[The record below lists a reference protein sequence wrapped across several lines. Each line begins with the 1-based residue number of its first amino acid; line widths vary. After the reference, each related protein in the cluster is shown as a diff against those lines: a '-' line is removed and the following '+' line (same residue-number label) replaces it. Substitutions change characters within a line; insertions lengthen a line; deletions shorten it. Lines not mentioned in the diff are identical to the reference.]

1 MKIIVFLTAIIS
13 STLGAI
19 GGFGGGVIIKP
30 VMDALSLLPVSTVS
44 FLSGCT
50 ALAMAVSS
58 LARQRNNGIE
68 LRYRTTTPLAIG
80 AVIGGLAGKELFEFI
95 RETSQNESVLGG
107 IQAISLAVITAGV
120 LLYILY
126 KNRLKSYRVE
136 NVLICCLI
144 GCLLGFISSFLGI
157 GGGTSNVAIL
167 FLCFSMDAK
176 TAAKNSLYVIVFS
189 QTASIIKAIITDT
202 VPYFEWAV
210 LILMVLGG
218 VSGAIFGSHLSKK
231 FSNKGVEIV
240 LKVLLV
246 TMVLVNTTNAIK
258 YFCF

>member
-1 MKIIVFLTAIIS
+1 MKIIVFLTAIVS
-13 STLGAI
+13 STLGVI

-30 VMDALSLLPVSTVS
+30 VMDAMSLLPVSTVS

-58 LARQRNNGIE
+58 LVRQRGNGIE

-80 AVIGGLAGKELFEFI
+80 AIVGGLAGKELFEYI
-95 RETSQNESVLGG
+95 RETSQSESVLGG
-107 IQAISLAVITAGV
+107 IQAVSLAVITAGV

-176 TAAKNSLYVIVFS
+176 TAAKNSLYIIVFS
-189 QTASIIKAIITDT
+189 QAASIVKALLTNTI
-202 VPYFEWAV
+202 PSFEWIALV
-210 LILMVLGG
+210 LMVSGG
-218 VSGAIFGSHLSKK
+218 VSGAILGSLLSKR

-240 LKVLLV
+240 LKALLI
-246 TMVLVNTTNAIK
+246 TMVLVNTTNAVK